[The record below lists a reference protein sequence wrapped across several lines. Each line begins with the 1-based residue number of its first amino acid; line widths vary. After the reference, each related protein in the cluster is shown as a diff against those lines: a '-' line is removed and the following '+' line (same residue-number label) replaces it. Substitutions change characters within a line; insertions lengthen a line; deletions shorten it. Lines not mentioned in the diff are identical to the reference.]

1 MGARFPIP
9 RPTER
14 AALARLQPRPAPD
27 RVGLFADLATTH
39 RHRDFEGFGLVGHM
53 LLRAIAGKAGERG

>member
-1 MGARFPIP
+1 MSARFPIP

-14 AALARLQPRPAPD
+14 AALANLAPRPGRSPVAMY
-27 RVGLFADLATTH
+27 ADLATT
-39 RHRDFEGFGLVGHM
+39 RRRRDWEGFGLVGHM